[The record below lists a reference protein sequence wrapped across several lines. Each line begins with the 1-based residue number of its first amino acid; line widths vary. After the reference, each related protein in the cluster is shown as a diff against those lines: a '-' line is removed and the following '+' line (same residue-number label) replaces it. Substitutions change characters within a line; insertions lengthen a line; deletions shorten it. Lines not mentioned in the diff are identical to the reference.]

1 MDSLRV
7 PIGERISGWA
17 FAHAQAVLN
26 SDAALELGPVA
37 KSFSVPLRY
46 AAAVPVL
53 DGKVIA
59 VILAFSSEPFEK
71 DHRRLLEN
79 AATLFAS
86 SVPESLGTGSDQSK
100 NQRRGAPTKPHIH

>member
-17 FAHAQAVLN
+17 FAHGQAVLN

-46 AAAVPVL
+46 AAAVPVS
-53 DGKVIA
+53 DGRVVA
-59 VILAFSSEPFEK
+59 VILAFNSEPFEK

-86 SVPESLGTGSDQSK
+86 SVPDTLGSGSDQAK
-100 NQRRGAPTKPHIH
+100 NSRHAAPAKPHIH